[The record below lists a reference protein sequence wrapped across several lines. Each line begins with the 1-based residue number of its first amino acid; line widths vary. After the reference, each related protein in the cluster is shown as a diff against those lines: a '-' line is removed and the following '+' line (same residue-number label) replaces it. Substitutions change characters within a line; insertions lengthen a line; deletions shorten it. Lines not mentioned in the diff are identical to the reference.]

1 MNLSRT
7 AKIWIAVAAGVLVVA
22 LWLSGSY
29 NNFVGLEENVKTGFA
44 NMDTQYQRRFDL
56 IPNLVASVQ
65 GTLKQEQDIFG
76 KLAEA
81 RTQYGAAGSDLAK
94 KQAATN
100 VLESNLSRLLVI
112 MENYP
117 NLRSVE
123 AVQSLMIELE
133 ASENRVSVARERYN
147 SAVESL
153 NVAIRRFP
161 GNVLAAIFNFD
172 PKERF
177 EAEVGAKVVP
187 KVDLQIKK

>member
-7 AKIWIAVAAGVLVVA
+7 AKIWIGIVAVVLIFGM
-22 LWLSGSY
+22 WLMGSY
-29 NNFVGLEENVKTGFA
+29 NNFVGLEENVKTNFA

-81 RTQYGAAGSDLAK
+81 RTQYGAAGNDISK

-100 VLESNLSRLLVI
+100 QLESNLSKLLVI
-112 MENYP
+112 VESYP

-133 ASENRVSVARERYN
+133 ASENRVSVAREHYN
-147 SAVESL
+147 TAVESL
-153 NVAIRRFP
+153 NVGTRRFP
-161 GNVLAAIFNFD
+161 GNIVTEIFNFEQ
-172 PKERF
+172 KQRF

-187 KVDLQIKK
+187 KVDLTVK

>member
-7 AKIWIAVAAGVLVVA
+7 AKIWIGIVAVVLIFGM
-22 LWLSGSY
+22 WLMGSY
-29 NNFVGLEENVKTGFA
+29 NNFVGLEENVNTSFA
-44 NMDTQYQRRFDL
+44 NMDTQYQRRYDL

-81 RTQYGAAGSDLAK
+81 RTKYTGAGNNIGAKQEAAKELEAG
-94 KQAATN
+94 
-100 VLESNLSRLLVI
+100 LSRLLVI

-147 SAVESL
+147 TAVESL
-153 NVAIRRFP
+153 NVGTRRFP
-161 GNVLAAIFNFD
+161 GNIVAGIFNF
-172 PKERF
+172 EQRQRF

-187 KVDLQIKK
+187 KVDLTVK

>member
-7 AKIWIAVAAGVLVVA
+7 AKIWIGIVAVVLIFGM
-22 LWLSGSY
+22 WLMGSY
-29 NNFVGLEENVKTGFA
+29 NNFVGLEENVKTSFA
-44 NMDTQYQRRFDL
+44 NMDTQYQRRYDL

-81 RTQYGAAGSDLAK
+81 RTQYGTAGNDISK
-94 KQAATN
+94 KQAAAKE
-100 VLESNLSRLLVI
+100 LEAGLGRLLVI

-147 SAVESL
+147 TAVESL
-153 NVAIRRFP
+153 NVGTRRFP
-161 GNVLAAIFNFD
+161 GNIVAGIFNFEQ
-172 PKERF
+172 KQRF

-187 KVDLQIKK
+187 KVDLTVK